1 MHESYHSF
9 SYRKIVY
16 RKSVYLQLLTT
27 INLLKM
33 TAMLFLINFCFFF
46 GVLSPSLIS
55 CSTEINFRDLKFA
68 YRKAVPYYDG
78 NETLFSTTSRS
89 FIASYG
95 RCAVQCIEDLSCNA
109 LELCSVA
116 GVSECRATTGLMKS
130 GSQTNRTETCKQ
142 YAMVREC
149 LCQSRNVQLT
159 FDKEDIVF
167 TKFDVTNFVEMY
179 MYLCRTFLVGTTPF
193 QIGDRVCVSLVRYI
207 LHLVFKI
214 EINTRLYFSSCY
226 HVLIVLCALDRFHI
240 ILFFLSQK

>member
-1 MHESYHSF
+1 MP
-9 SYRKIVY
+9 
-16 RKSVYLQLLTT
+16 
-27 INLLKM
+27 
-33 TAMLFLINFCFFF
+33 FLINFCFFF
-46 GVLSPSLIS
+46 GVLSLSLIS
-55 CSTEINFRDLKFA
+55 CSTARKFRDLKFA
-68 YRKAVPYYDG
+68 YRKEVLYYNG

-116 GVSECRATTGLMKS
+116 GGSECRATTGLMKS

-159 FDKEDIVF
+159 FDKEDIVC
-167 TKFDVTNFVEMY
+167 TKIDVTNFVE

-193 QIGDRVCVSLVRYI
+193 RIGDRVCVYLVRYI
-207 LHLVFKI
+207 LHLIFEI
-214 EINTRLYFSSCY
+214 EINTTVNFLKLFSCFNCSLCSRSC
-226 HVLIVLCALDRFHI
+226 
-240 ILFFLSQK
+240 